1 MYEET
6 NLELWENSHGVVFHF
21 FNNCLLIISASEAEL
36 GVCYTALITEM
47 WPQPGMFKGFSE
59 AVANNSKRKYFMI

>member
-47 WPQPGMFKGFSE
+47 
-59 AVANNSKRKYFMI
+59 